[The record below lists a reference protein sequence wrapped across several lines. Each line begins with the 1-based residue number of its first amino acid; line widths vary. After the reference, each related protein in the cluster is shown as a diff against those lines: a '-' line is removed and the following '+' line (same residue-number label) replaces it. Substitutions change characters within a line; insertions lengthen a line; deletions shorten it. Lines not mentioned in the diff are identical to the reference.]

1 MNRCFA
7 CKYYDSSVDCC
18 NGDDVCYMDG
28 LNQGYYEAFKIFS
41 EHCQSGHLIIGY
53 DDQRDFRGCF
63 LQECM
68 IGEKGMNNEEYDRGF
83 AQGKIKGAVEKRAEI
98 CKRLRFW
105 ADATRQI
112 NPDIAIGYDHAIS
125 LIERDFAIESSD
137 WIVADTED
145 DEYGF
150 VAEYPMDLLNIR
162 FLAGKEN
169 FKLDRTDEELDCLWR
184 NFSDR
189 YYSASWIGVDTD
201 TVWRFCKW
209 LKN

>member
-1 MNRCFA
+1 MTFDEWLKYKHNTVLNNIVQTYRENQKRVKNIYDYFALDDLQRFDIDLNRA
-7 CKYYDSSVDCC
+7 AYAEVMGRY
-18 NGDDVCYMDG
+18 
-28 LNQGYYEAFKIFS
+28 
-41 EHCQSGHLIIGY
+41 
-53 DDQRDFRGCF
+53 

-83 AQGKIKGAVEKRAEI
+83 AQGKIEGAVEKRAEI

-105 ADATRQI
+105 ADATRQV

-209 LKN
+209 LKK